1 MTFFVYVEDFEK
13 ILNDAVYSKQRC
25 TPRVILI
32 SNKYSRNINAVVKT
46 SLRLV
51 SMIIRETKN
60 RAFMEC
66 CKRTYINL
74 RHSSYVVRP
83 SVLPNSIVI
92 NCMRSTEARISVE
105 FKTDFVPEWN
115 LIM

>member
-1 MTFFVYVEDFEK
+1 MYVEDLEK
-13 ILNDAVYSKQRC
+13 ILNDAVYSKQKMH
-25 TPRVILI
+25 TKSDFNQQQIFKNV
-32 SNKYSRNINAVVKT
+32 NAVLKT

-66 CKRTYINL
+66 CKLKDINL
-74 RHSSYVVRP
+74 KHSSYVVRP

-105 FKTDFVPEWN
+105 LEFKTDFVPEWN
-115 LIM
+115 LLM

>member
-1 MTFFVYVEDFEK
+1 MYVEDLEK
-13 ILNDAVYSKQRC
+13 ILNDAVYSKQKMHSKSDFNQQQIFKK
-25 TPRVILI
+25 VD
-32 SNKYSRNINAVVKT
+32 AVLKT

-51 SMIIRETKN
+51 SMIIRETKS
-60 RAFMEC
+60 RAFMES
-66 CKRTYINL
+66 CKLTYINL
-74 RHSSYVVRP
+74 RQSSYVVRP

-92 NCMRSTEARISVE
+92 NSMRSTEARISVE